1 MRDNA
6 EDGYMLHKDGDH
18 FTCSKC
24 GCGEFRHYRQTVA
37 SDAKIWVLEYK
48 CVRCGHWTKLSVV
61 R

>member
-1 MRDNA
+1 MSKSIDNKHVS
-6 EDGYMLHKDGDH
+6 YNDGDY

-48 CVRCGHWTKLSVV
+48 CVRCGHWTKLAVV